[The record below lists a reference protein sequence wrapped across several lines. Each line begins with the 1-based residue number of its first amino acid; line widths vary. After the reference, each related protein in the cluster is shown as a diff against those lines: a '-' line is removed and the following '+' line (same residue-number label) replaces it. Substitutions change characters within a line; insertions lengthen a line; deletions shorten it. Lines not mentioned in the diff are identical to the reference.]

1 MPLWTTTT
9 GTLEPHEC
17 PVCAAVSAWVL
28 LSWDTEDQAPGTVG
42 TATCRH
48 FTGENKIWTI
58 FPYGSREILDAELE
72 GFKDQWY
79 DVTET
84 MLPGV

>member
-9 GTLEPHEC
+9 GTLDPNEC
-17 PVCAAVSAWVL
+17 PVCFQVSPWVM
-28 LSWDTEDQAPGTVG
+28 LSWNTEDQPSGVVG

-48 FTGENKIWTI
+48 FTGEHKIWTI
-58 FPYGSREILDAELE
+58 MPYGEREVPPTEIES
-72 GFKDQWY
+72 FKDRWY